1 MGPSRRD
8 FGMGLLRVADKQS
21 HALRGVCTKAMQTLR
36 LRAVGANESGA
47 IEHPSERE
55 LASIADRETSTK
67 TNVTVVSCENAVS
80 LREELHQRE
89 LSAVAEEMAMSVAVA
104 AFQQFS
110 EVMLYTGEQLVS
122 CCAK

>member
-21 HALRGVCTKAMQTLR
+21 HALRGICTKAMQTLR
-36 LRAVGANESGA
+36 LRAVGANQRGA

-80 LREELHQRE
+80 LREELHQ
-89 LSAVAEEMAMSVAVA
+89 LIAEEMARSVAVA
-104 AFQQFS
+104 ALQQIS
-110 EVMLYTGEQLVS
+110 EVTLYTGE
-122 CCAK
+122 